1 MIRALY
7 YMLPETLNSY
17 VTTVRNTVEILPRYI
32 NSLIVKP
39 LEASQIETL
48 GTRYIKT
55 EKQSN
60 TKSSSSSSSPFHN
73 DNLDGN
79 SFPSGI
85 VTPYILIDAYGIPD
99 TIGNY
104 SASQGVF
111 RLFHIIS
118 YHIILHHIV
127 S

>member
-1 MIRALY
+1 
-7 YMLPETLNSY
+7 MLPETLNSY

-32 NSLIVKP
+32 NSLKVKP
-39 LEASQIETL
+39 LEASQMETL
-48 GTRYIKT
+48 GSRNFKT

-60 TKSSSSSSSPFHN
+60 TKSSSSSSSSSPSHN

-85 VTPYILIDAYGIPD
+85 ITPYILIDAYGIPD

-111 RLFHIIS
+111 RLFHFIPYYTDAS
-118 YHIILHHIV
+118 
-127 S
+127 